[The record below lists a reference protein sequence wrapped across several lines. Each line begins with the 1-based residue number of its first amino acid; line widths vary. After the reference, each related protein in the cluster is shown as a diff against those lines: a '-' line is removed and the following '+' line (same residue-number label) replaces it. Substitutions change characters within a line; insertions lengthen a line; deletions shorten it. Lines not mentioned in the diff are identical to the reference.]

1 MMPYFIYKVFPD
13 DKNSQ
18 KNFTLVDTFEEYKTA
33 RERAR
38 MERQK
43 QDESE
48 KHIFKIIFAD
58 NEDDA
63 ETTLTTPRETPIL
76 KEWEK

>member
-1 MMPYFIYKVFPD
+1 MMPYFIYKVLPD

-38 MERQK
+38 MERQR

-63 ETTLTTPRETPIL
+63 ETTLTTPREAPIL

>member
-63 ETTLTTPRETPIL
+63 ETTLTTPREIPIL